1 MDLKERLNRLT
12 SVSKSQPEEKTQV
25 LSDLRQRLDRLLE
38 PKKIYQKR
46 AIFPIEQLVKGEVI
60 STPEGE
66 TFLSKEQFPPHFRY
80 GEMTLADVLTLP
92 TYPAHLLSKDER
104 LKELDFDRYITM
116 LRESHKSMCEL
127 YASMERCH
135 T

>member
-12 SVSKSQPEEKTQV
+12 SVSKSQAEEKSQI

-38 PKKIYQKR
+38 PKKIYQKK
-46 AIFPIEQLVKGEVI
+46 AIFPIEELVKGEVV

-66 TFLSKEQFPPHFRY
+66 TFLTKEHFPPHFRY
-80 GEMTLADVLTLP
+80 GEMTLVDVLNIP

-104 LKELDFDRYITM
+104 LK
-116 LRESHKSMCEL
+116 
-127 YASMERCH
+127 
-135 T
+135 